1 MICNGVHG
9 KDDMAKTAVI
19 SGVGSGL
26 GASLAVRF
34 ADEGY
39 DTALLAR
46 SSGFINSLAQ
56 QLREAGRDSL
66 AIAAD
71 VTDPAQVGDAFARVR
86 EELGEVDVL
95 INHAGNAAWGDFDRL
110 TAAEFERSW
119 RVCALGSFLCS
130 KEAAGPMAA
139 RGSGAILFTGATSSI
154 RGRAG
159 ALAFSSAKFAVRGLA
174 WSLARELWPQGVHVA
189 HVIIDGLL
197 DTPQLREAGVDADEP
212 VMDTDAVAETY
223 WNLANQKPGAW
234 AFEIDLRAHR
244 EDFFG

>member
-1 MICNGVHG
+1 
-9 KDDMAKTAVI
+9 MAKTAVI

-26 GASLAVRF
+26 GASLAIKF

-46 SSGFINSLAQ
+46 SPDFITSLAQ

-66 AIAAD
+66 PIAAD
-71 VTDPAQVGDAFARVR
+71 ITDASQVGDAFAKVR
-86 EELGEVDVL
+86 AELGEVDVL
-95 INHAGNAAWGDFDRL
+95 INHAGNAAWGDFDGL

-130 KEAAGPMAA
+130 KEVSGPMAE
-139 RGSGAILFTGATSSI
+139 RGSGTILFTGATSSI
-154 RGRAG
+154 RGRGG
-159 ALAFSSAKFAVRGLA
+159 AAAFSSAKFAVRGLA
-174 WSLARELWPQGVHVA
+174 WSLARELWPRGVHVA

-197 DTPQLREAGVDADEP
+197 DTPKLREAGVDADEP
-212 VMDTDAVAETY
+212 VMDTDAVAEAY
-223 WNLANQKPGAW
+223 WSLAGQKPGAW